1 MKILRRISR
10 GARQQCLLKCCAILD
25 EVVNINSVATW
36 EHLLHFPTHC
46 LQVPLHSRGHSSL
59 ATRVKNQL
67 NDEADPVPSQTK
79 RERANGHRCTE
90 DALQGFSRRVASK
103 LEEGDFR
110 GAVRLACSDNRLAP
124 SDSATFA
131 ALQAKHPSPH
141 CDKVIPPSPLPQT
154 LQVETGAVIHA
165 IRSFPSRSVGGP
177 DCLHQH
183 LKDILQVAG
192 DESSIFSQSLAS
204 FCALVLEGR
213 MLDALRP
220 FLFGVSLVALEK
232 SGGMRSIA
240 VGCTLRRLLAK
251 IAGQMVVDGLYM
263 GSDGVRGE
271 VEAAVHATRKYLM
284 NLPRGHALL
293 KVDFKNAFNFVWQ
306 DKMLEAVQELA
317 PDICP
322 LVHSAYS
329 SSSSL
334 LWGDKI
340 IQSEE
345 GVEQEDPL
353 GPLLFCLTLHH
364 HCRQLHSPL
373 GVMYLDDV
381 SLGGSVEDV
390 LHDLDIIKAAEE
402 LRAVFEQL

>member
-1 MKILRRISR
+1 MCCVCLRGFSLTSAGHVRVDGLVHSQCQGSGQLLRPVSQRPSAGCAQPRSSLSTTPCDNPHLQPSPLTPRVGLQSIQPVKILRRILR
-10 GARQQCLLKCCAILD
+10 GARQQCLLKCCTILD
-25 EVVNINSVATW
+25 EVVNINSVAAW

-59 ATRVKNQL
+59 ATQVKNQL
-67 NDEADPVPSQTK
+67 NDEADPVPAQTK
-79 RERANGHRCTE
+79 RERENCHRCTE
-90 DALQGFSRRVASK
+90 EDALQCLSRRVASK

-154 LQVETGAVIHA
+154 LQVEAGAVIHA
-165 IRSFPSRSVGGP
+165 IQSFPSRSVGGP
-177 DCLHQH
+177 DCLHLQH

-220 FLFGVSLVALEK
+220 FFFGASLVALEK
-232 SGGMRSIA
+232 SEGMRSIA

-284 NLPRGHALL
+284 NLPRGIL
-293 KVDFKNAFNFVWQ
+293 
-306 DKMLEAVQELA
+306 
-317 PDICP
+317 C
-322 LVHSAYS
+322 S
-329 SSSSL
+329 
-334 LWGDKI
+334 
-340 IQSEE
+340 
-345 GVEQEDPL
+345 
-353 GPLLFCLTLHH
+353 
-364 HCRQLHSPL
+364 R
-373 GVMYLDDV
+373 
-381 SLGGSVEDV
+381 
-390 LHDLDIIKAAEE
+390 
-402 LRAVFEQL
+402 